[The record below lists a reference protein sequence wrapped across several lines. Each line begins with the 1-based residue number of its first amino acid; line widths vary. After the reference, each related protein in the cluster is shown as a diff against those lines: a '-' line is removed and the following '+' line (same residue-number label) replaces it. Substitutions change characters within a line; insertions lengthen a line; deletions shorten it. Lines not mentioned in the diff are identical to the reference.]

1 MKTVQQKMTEFKQ
14 LTHDE
19 RYQIV
24 LEMLRILK
32 DGNENFKYVYDN
44 IQTLESPSD
53 HLLEVIYQEIIE
65 LAEKKKVKNKELE
78 DKSFQKMKKKIDEIK
93 AQEQAEESKENPDG
107 LLKNIYL

>member
-1 MKTVQQKMTEFKQ
+1 MKTVQLKMTEFKQ

-24 LEMLRILK
+24 LEMLKILK
-32 DGNENFKYVYDN
+32 DGNENFKYVYEN
-44 IQTLESPSD
+44 IQTLASPSD

-78 DKSFQKMKKKIDEIK
+78 NKSFVKIKKKIDEIK
-93 AQEQAEESKENPDG
+93 EKEQAEQSQEDPDG
-107 LLKNIYL
+107 LLNSL

>member
-1 MKTVQQKMTEFKQ
+1 MKTVQLKMTEFKQ

-24 LEMLRILK
+24 LEMLKILK

-44 IQTLESPSD
+44 IQTLEYPSD

-65 LAEKKKVKNKELE
+65 LAQKKMENNRELE
-78 DKSFQKMKKKIDEIK
+78 NKSFVKIKKKIDEIK
-93 AQEQAEESKENPDG
+93 EKEQAEQSQENPDG
-107 LLKNIYL
+107 LLNSL

>member
-1 MKTVQQKMTEFKQ
+1 MKTVQLKMTEFKQ

-24 LEMLRILK
+24 LEMLKILK

-44 IQTLESPSD
+44 IQTLEYPSD

-65 LAEKKKVKNKELE
+65 LAQKNMENNRELE
-78 DKSFQKMKKKIDEIK
+78 NKSFVKIKKKIDEIK
-93 AQEQAEESKENPDG
+93 EKEQAEQSQENPDG
-107 LLKNIYL
+107 LLNSL

>member
-1 MKTVQQKMTEFKQ
+1 MKTVQLKMTEFKQ

-24 LEMLRILK
+24 LEMLKILK

-44 IQTLESPSD
+44 IQTLEYPSD

-65 LAEKKKVKNKELE
+65 LAQKKMENNRELE
-78 DKSFQKMKKKIDEIK
+78 NKSFVKIKKKIDEIK
-93 AQEQAEESKENPDG
+93 EKEQAEQSQEDPDG
-107 LLKNIYL
+107 LLNSL

>member
-1 MKTVQQKMTEFKQ
+1 MKTAQQKMTEFKQ

-24 LEMLRILK
+24 LEMLKILK

-44 IQTLESPSD
+44 IQTLKSPTD

-65 LAEKKKVKNKELE
+65 LAEEKREKNKELE
-78 DKSFQKMKKKIDEIK
+78 NKSFVKIKKKVDEIK
-93 AQEQAEESKENPDG
+93 KKEQNEMKSEDPDE
-107 LLKNIYL
+107 LLNTI

>member
-1 MKTVQQKMTEFKQ
+1 MKTVQLKMTEFKQ

-24 LEMLRILK
+24 LEMLKILK

-44 IQTLESPSD
+44 IQTLEYPSD

-65 LAEKKKVKNKELE
+65 LAQKKMENNRELE
-78 DKSFQKMKKKIDEIK
+78 NESFVKIKKKIDEIK
-93 AQEQAEESKENPDG
+93 EKEQAEQSQENPDG
-107 LLKNIYL
+107 LLNSL